1 MTKYLI
7 ALLVLLSFVLGF
19 FFGIR
24 YAESKIKT
32 KVDSA
37 VVLEKI
43 KDILK
48 IATVE
53 ANISEIYHHKDFQ
66 WFDLSPFRKTAII
79 RLQAKVLAGLDLD
92 TSAISISE
100 KDRTIHIIYNPS
112 PKILSIDHVLD
123 YYDLQQGTFNYF
135 TPEELTALQADAK
148 QKVTDKAVQAG
159 VLNRAEERRIELFK
173 GLQMMAEQ
181 MGYKLILSPKI
192 NSDSY
197 KEIKK

>member
-66 WFDLSPFRKTAII
+66 WFDLSPF
-79 RLQAKVLAGLDLD
+79 G
-92 TSAISISE
+92 
-100 KDRTIHIIYNPS
+100 
-112 PKILSIDHVLD
+112 
-123 YYDLQQGTFNYF
+123 
-135 TPEELTALQADAK
+135 K
-148 QKVTDKAVQAG
+148 QLLLG
-159 VLNRAEERRIELFK
+159 FK
-173 GLQMMAEQ
+173 LK
-181 MGYKLILSPKI
+181 Y
-192 NSDSY
+192 
-197 KEIKK
+197 